1 MLGLGVGLGGE
12 DTSQRTVE
20 EESSISGPLAKA
32 MGPTHGSRGV
42 GMIVYVAPL
51 YGALRPSAE
60 QLRHG
65 ARVRLRAAPAL
76 KPKPVECS
84 VPTRHEYL
92 VGVRV
97 RVRVMD

>member
-1 MLGLGVGLGGE
+1 M
-12 DTSQRTVE
+12 
-20 EESSISGPLAKA
+20 
-32 MGPTHGSRGV
+32 
-42 GMIVYVAPL
+42 

-97 RVRVMD
+97 RVRVRFRG